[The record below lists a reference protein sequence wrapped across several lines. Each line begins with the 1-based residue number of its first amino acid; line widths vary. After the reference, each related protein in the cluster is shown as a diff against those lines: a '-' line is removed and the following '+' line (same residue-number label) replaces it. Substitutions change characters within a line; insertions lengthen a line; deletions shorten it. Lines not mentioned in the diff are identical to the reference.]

1 MLTDFQSLVDALVRD
16 ESGTIAASARDQA
29 IALAA
34 TRYSADRPATS
45 VVDVVAADGFFL
57 DLPAGWVAGFSR
69 VLELEC
75 PPDRVPPVL
84 IRPDRWSMYQGI
96 AATRIMLADGIA
108 GGTTVRIRFTIP
120 HQVTDLVDTIPE
132 QDREAVANWA
142 AALLLDELANAF
154 SGHSQPT
161 IQADSVNHQSKG
173 RDYGRRA
180 ETSRQLYLDHL
191 GIDPKRN
198 VAAGAVVTI
207 PSRNSLGGPRLVH
220 RRP

>member
-16 ESGTIAASARDQA
+16 ESGTIAAPARDQA
-29 IALAA
+29 IALAV

-45 VVDVVAADGFFL
+45 VVDVVAPGGNFL

-69 VLELEC
+69 VLELES
-75 PPDRVPPVL
+75 PPGRVPPVL
-84 IRPDRWSMYQGI
+84 IRPDRWSMYQGVTS
-96 AATRIMLADGIA
+96 TRVMLTDALP
-108 GGTTVRIRFTIP
+108 GGTAVRIRFTIA
-120 HQVTDLVDTIPE
+120 HQVTDLVDTIPA

-154 SGHSQPT
+154 SGHIEPT
-161 IQADSVNHQSKG
+161 IQADAVNHKNKG
-173 RDYGRRA
+173 TEFGRRA
-180 ETSRQLYLDHL
+180 ATARQLYLDHL

-207 PSRNSLGGPRLVH
+207 PSRNSRGGPRLVH
-220 RRP
+220 RRD